1 MKFQIFNFNLRYLFS
16 ILFLLIFLILC
27 EIIFRFIG
35 FGDPI
40 LYENGKNYFPK
51 YNQDIFRFK
60 KSKVVINNYGMR
72 TNYNWNNKN
81 NSKKIIFFGD
91 SVAFGGSYIDNS
103 ELFSDKLC
111 SMINNSICGNYGV
124 NGYKIEN
131 IRERIHSVKDNFK
144 YDHLII
150 VVSESIQV
158 GRSKFQEFPFYE
170 KYDYK
175 ILKSTREIINHILFK
190 YNLMDNYHKK
200 IEKINNFNENNID
213 NFVSVLNN
221 ISSSKTKVT
230 LFILPTLENLIEGQE
245 KKHFL
250 ENINSSQFKILNMYS
265 NFKKINYEELYFNNA
280 HLNKKG
286 HDYFAKIIYDQIK

>member
-1 MKFQIFNFNLRYLFS
+1 MKFQISNFKLRYLF
-16 ILFLLIFLILC
+16 LIALFLILS
-27 EIIFRFIG
+27 EIILRLIG

-40 LYENGKNYFPK
+40 LYENEKNYYPK

-60 KSKVVINNYGMR
+60 KSKVVINNHGMR
-72 TNYNWNNKN
+72 TNHNWNNKI

-91 SVAFGGSYIDNS
+91 SVTFGGSYIDNT

-131 IRERIHSVKDNFK
+131 LRQRINSVKDNFK

-150 VVSESIQV
+150 VVSESIQM
-158 GRSKFQEFPFYE
+158 GQSKFHEFPFYE

-175 ILKSTREIINHILFK
+175 IFKSTREIINHILFK

-200 IEKINNFNENNID
+200 KEEINNFNENNID
-213 NFVSVLNN
+213 NFISILNN
-221 ISSSKTKVT
+221 ISNSKTKVT
-230 LFILPTLENLIEGQE
+230 LFILPTLENLNEDKRKI
-245 KKHFL
+245 HFL
-250 ENINSSQFKILNMYS
+250 ENINSNQVKIFNMYDK
-265 NFKKINYEELYFNNA
+265 FKKINYKELYFNNA

-286 HDYFAKIIYDQIK
+286 HDYFAKMIYDQIK